1 MFIRLLE
8 KIQLSIGVIFLVIF
22 FIAILIQ
29 VISRYLGISIIWTE
43 EVATNAFIWAVFMGA
58 AVMVNR
64 KDHFNF
70 DLLSKLFKGK
80 KRLTLSIVN
89 DSILLIFCAALFFYS
104 LTALTSFWN
113 YNWVTLPMIKMGYV
127 WLALPVMTMTMVI
140 YLVAHIVGNVKQMMV
155 GEGSV

>member
-1 MFIRLLE
+1 MFIKVLE
-8 KIQLSIGVIFLVIF
+8 KIQLSIGVLFLVIF
-22 FIAILIQ
+22 FMAILIQ

-43 EVATNAFIWAVFMGA
+43 EVATNAFIWAIFMGA

-70 DLLSKLFKGK
+70 DFLFKQLKGK
-80 KRLTLSIVN
+80 KRMILSLVN

-127 WLALPVMTMTMVI
+127 WLALPVMTITMVI
-140 YLVAHIVGNVKQMMV
+140 YLLAHIVGNVKQMMIE
-155 GEGSV
+155 EGRM